1 MAVLASVS
9 TFISKVIE
17 YLDGP
22 LNDLWK
28 FDGQYWTWISGSS
41 SINQSG
47 IYGTKGVANS
57 SNVPGAR
64 YALASVIDSHNN
76 IWIFGGDGYD
86 SSGNSKYFYFK
97 SN

>member
-1 MAVLASVS
+1 MTVLAIVS

-17 YLDGP
+17 YLAGD

-41 SINQSG
+41 TADQYG
-47 IYGTKGVANS
+47 IYGTQGVSSS
-57 SNVPGAR
+57 SNVPGSR